1 MIDCFCHFRAIE
13 VGWIKSKPSRPSG
26 SIRTG
31 SIPTSMPW
39 SRTDSSQRPTP
50 SMSCPESIS
59 NSWPMAHSEEI
70 FRAKVLTMLKE
81 FHGWFLTMT
90 VSLGLLVI
98 WFVLVVYNEAT
109 EKFMV
114 VK

>member
-1 MIDCFCHFRAIE
+1 
-13 VGWIKSKPSRPSG
+13 
-26 SIRTG
+26 
-31 SIPTSMPW
+31 
-39 SRTDSSQRPTP
+39 
-50 SMSCPESIS
+50 MSCPESIS